1 MKQMYA
7 QVHEHNALND
17 NDGIGD
23 IAAWL
28 DGLKRPADG
37 GARGFRRT
45 IDSLMN
51 G

>member
-7 QVHEHNALND
+7 QVHDHHALND
-17 NDGIGD
+17 NDGSGD

-28 DGLKRPADG
+28 DALKHPAASG
-37 GARGFRRT
+37 SRGFKRT